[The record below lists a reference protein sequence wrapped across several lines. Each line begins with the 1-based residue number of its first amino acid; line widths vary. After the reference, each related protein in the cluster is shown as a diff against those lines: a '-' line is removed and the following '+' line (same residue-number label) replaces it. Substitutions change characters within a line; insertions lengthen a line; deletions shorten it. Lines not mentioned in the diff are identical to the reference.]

1 MRNIVIVGA
10 GPGLGLS
17 LAKKFGVNGF
27 RVAVISRNPEK
38 LSMIISELKKLN
50 IEAQSFVA
58 DVTDLAALKQ
68 VIQAIIKEF
77 GSIDVLEFS
86 PYAGWDKFTHVL
98 ETTPQSVLEQI
109 NSYLLPAVLSVNEVL
124 PNMIHRG
131 SGAILLPLVFLL
143 CSLCLL

>member
-1 MRNIVIVGA
+1 
-10 GPGLGLS
+10 
-17 LAKKFGVNGF
+17 
-27 RVAVISRNPEK
+27 
-38 LSMIISELKKLN
+38 MIISELKKLN

-68 VIQAIIKEF
+68 AFQAIIKEL

-109 NSYLLPAVLSVNEVL
+109 NSYLLLAVLSVNEVL
-124 PNMIHRG
+124 PEMINRG
-131 SGAILLPLVFLL
+131 SGAILFQN
-143 CSLCLL
+143 